1 MATCK
6 LKTCRRVV
14 KETAEASALVACSN
28 SSCEQRIHRA
38 CLSHL
43 LTSFDAE
50 DSFARI
56 VCSKRCYNAI
66 VKSQRMAVSAQTT
79 RKRVPWH
86 NDGPN
91 DNISSLSVLMN
102 WLTSGNNYGRYR
114 GGEGQTGETKQTLAS
129 EVVDAIA
136 ANGIATARTSK
147 DVMTKIL
154 GLESSFRVAS
164 DWLANTGQGVENE
177 ESLREAVLQRCP
189 TFFELYK
196 IMDDS
201 PSTHP
206 LLLNTDPDFDYSD
219 RGSETS
225 SSEDEDVTAANEG
238 CAVEAPSIAASR
250 ANADASSV
258 AHEST
263 GGVTM
268 HAPAE
273 VAPASLSTFS
283 QTRKRSGGVLQSIVS
298 GEKGKKSSSVTEMTH
313 EKLIS
318 LKEMQQ
324 NDQKEIELKN
334 LLIQQEELVL
344 HRKRADEKSEKPT
357 HVLNRP

>member
-1 MATCK
+1 MKKAIEFEGDVKNNPNEVNEEAKTLKAYVKYINTAFKKTFDRWEQESAIEEHDFAEVRATQIGK
-6 LKTCRRVV
+6 LDDLKAFEGCNTLDEVIA
-14 KETAEASALVACSN
+14 KHAAS
-28 SSCEQRIHRA
+28 
-38 CLSHL
+38 
-43 LTSFDAE
+43 F
-50 DSFARI
+50 
-56 VCSKRCYNAI
+56 
-66 VKSQRMAVSAQTT
+66 
-79 RKRVPWH
+79 
-86 NDGPN
+86 
-91 DNISSLSVLMN
+91 
-102 WLTSGNNYGRYR
+102 
-114 GGEGQTGETKQTLAS
+114 
-129 EVVDAIA
+129 
-136 ANGIATARTSK
+136 
-147 DVMTKIL
+147 
-154 GLESSFRVAS
+154 
-164 DWLANTGQGVENE
+164 VEND
-177 ESLREAVLQRCP
+177 A
-189 TFFELYK
+189 K
-196 IMDDS
+196 
-201 PSTHP
+201 
-206 LLLNTDPDFDYSD
+206 
-219 RGSETS
+219 SETS